1 MTLPAIA
8 LRNLTRNRRRTAL
21 SLLVIA
27 AGSVA
32 VLLTA
37 GFVRFSF
44 AGLREAIIHGGLG
57 HLEVLPAAHA
67 GEGGVPDRSAAPA
80 LDDWRALQVELE
92 ALPHVQ
98 AAGAAVYLSG
108 MVSRGERT
116 AAFVGV
122 ALEPERERRM
132 DLEVKLRGG
141 RNLPDGAPPV
151 GEDEVL
157 LGLGLAKAV
166 GAGAGDVVTLTSMT
180 ADGTL
185 NAVDATVVGLVTTGL
200 QELDSRLLKM
210 HLASGERL
218 LGTDRA
224 SSLVVGLEHT
234 DATDAVRAAVEHHL
248 RGRPSP
254 LVVLD
259 WRTRAPFYGQVR
271 NLYAG
276 IFWFLGLIV
285 FVLVCLAT
293 SNTLLMSVMERMRE
307 LGTLLAIGTGRGQ
320 VAAIVIL
327 EALWLGVLGGAAGG
341 VAGLVAVVA
350 VNAAG
355 VQMPPPPGAVSP
367 IELRLAPHL
376 GDFLLI
382 VVVMAVVLGIAAI
395 PPAVRAVRLKI
406 VDALGHV

>member
-8 LRNLTRNRRRTAL
+8 LRNLSRNRRRTFL
-21 SLLVIA
+21 SLLVVA

-44 AGLREAIIHGGLG
+44 AGLQEAIIHGGLG

-67 GEGGVPDRSAAPA
+67 GEGGVPDRASSPA
-80 LDDWRALQVELE
+80 FQDWRAVQAEIE
-92 ALPHVQ
+92 SLPHVK

-108 MVSRGERT
+108 MASRGDRS
-116 AAFVGV
+116 AAFVGG

-132 DLEVKLRGG
+132 GLEVKLRGG
-141 RNLPDGAPPV
+141 RNLPDAPPAV
-151 GEDEVL
+151 GEDEAL
-157 LGLGLAKAV
+157 LGLGLARAV
-166 GAGAGDVVTLTSMT
+166 GAGPGDVVTLTSMT

-185 NAVDATVVGLVTTGL
+185 NAIDATVVGLVTTGL

-210 HLASGERL
+210 HLATGERL
-218 LGTDRA
+218 LGTERA
-224 SSLVVGLEHT
+224 SSLVVGLDDTVRT
-234 DATDAVRAAVEHHL
+234 DEVRAVLE
-248 RGRPSP
+248 GRLAGREPA

-271 NLYAG
+271 NLYRG

-320 VAAIVIL
+320 VAAIVVL
-327 EALWLGVLGGAAGG
+327 EALWLGLLGG
-341 VAGLVAVVA
+341 VAGGLLGILAVVA
-350 VNAAG
+350 VNASG
-355 VQMPPPPGAVSP
+355 IQMPPPPGAVSP
-367 IELRLAPHL
+367 IELRLAPQA
-376 GDFLLI
+376 GDFVG
-382 VVVMAVVLGIAAI
+382 VVAVMMVVLGIAAI
-395 PPAVRAVRLKI
+395 PPAIRSVRLKI